1 MTNIKEITVDTTKE
15 AEDLWYENREAIKNG
30 TLRIVSREKA
40 NRIDPEVARYI
51 EEIEEERIAETGQL

>member
-1 MTNIKEITVDTTKE
+1 MTNIKTITANTTKE
-15 AEDLWYENREAIKNG
+15 AADLWYEHKEAIKKG

-40 NRIDPEVARYI
+40 NRIDPEDARYI